1 MNEGPDEVKFVG
13 VVNNLETEEVMVKE
27 NAWMRDSET
36 GTVTDGQMW
45 VVQVELRKKMLRR
58 SKKWVARTPAHRSS
72 FWLWKSLRMM
82 AGLVQRRM
90 G

>member
-27 NAWMRDSET
+27 NAGMRDSET

-45 VVQVELRKKMLRR
+45 VVQVEL
-58 SKKWVARTPAHRSS
+58 
-72 FWLWKSLRMM
+72 
-82 AGLVQRRM
+82 
-90 G
+90 